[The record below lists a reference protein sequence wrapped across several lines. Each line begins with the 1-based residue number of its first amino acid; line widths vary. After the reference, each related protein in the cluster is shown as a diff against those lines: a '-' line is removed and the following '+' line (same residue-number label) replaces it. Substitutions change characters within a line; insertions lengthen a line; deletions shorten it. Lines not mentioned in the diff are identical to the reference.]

1 MDIDRFST
9 MEGQGINTNDATATA
24 SDVAKGKTAYA
35 KGSKIVG
42 TAEFGGGIDFDS
54 LGSRVGVEAQESVS
68 VGDRF
73 VGEANTS
80 GATSQIVRTSIGVT
94 FNVIS
99 DDNSVGIVNQ
109 TLSEENNQLKIYF
122 LNDDGAYEP
131 KVFEISQS
139 KIDGAITYLGTKTLA
154 INPHINEDGTLA
166 CCVIINGAKCSIIIL
181 SIGKSSKTLDFG
193 VINNPSI
200 DYFPTATGYTYNND
214 WHITAGGTFFVSND
228 YLCLQGYTIS
238 GTRIQDSTGTST
250 SVSAYVKIWF
260 RCGTNTLTQNSCSV
274 ANNYDQY
281 KTRTYSNG
289 VVLVA
294 YFTSNNRNIIRV
306 DKYIDS
312 GGSLTFSLSG
322 IFNVSVSGGDRY
334 IVNIWMSRNG
344 KYLGVRRKA
353 GTYKEATYF
362 LSLDIETMEIKQILS
377 VNSEY
382 NAVPTDSGTLWWY
395 SRSPAGIYELD
406 NGAITSKYSGG
417 ALPTNGKLNIN
428 RWISGGT
435 AYNVSPSSNAS
446 YLIKKMNVMTTESG
460 KIYGVCNE
468 NIAAGFTGTAIKM
481 FST

>member
-1 MDIDRFST
+1 MDIDRFGSMMGDGT
-9 MEGQGINTNDATATA
+9 NTNDATATA

-35 KGSKIVG
+35 KGSKLIG
-42 TAEFGGGIDFDS
+42 TAEFGGGVDLDS
-54 LGSRVGVEAQESVS
+54 LGSKVSVEAQESVS

-80 GATSQIVRTSIGVT
+80 GVASQIVSTSIGVT
-94 FNVIS
+94 FDTIS

-109 TLSEENNQLKIYF
+109 TLSEGNNQLKIYF

-131 KVFEISQS
+131 KVFEINQS
-139 KIDGAITYLGTKTLA
+139 KIDSAITYLGTKTLA

-166 CCVIINGAKCSIIIL
+166 CCVIINSAKCSVIIL

-200 DYFPTATGYTYNND
+200 DYFPTAAGYTYNND

-228 YLCLQGYTIS
+228 YLCLQGYTIL

-260 RCGTNTLTQNSCSV
+260 RCGTNTLTQNSCN
-274 ANNYDQY
+274 ATNNYDQY

-294 YFTSNNRNIIRV
+294 YFNTNSGNIIRI

-322 IFNVSVSGGDRY
+322 IFSVVVSGGSSY
-334 IVNIWMSRNG
+334 VVNIWMSKNG
-344 KYLGVRRKA
+344 KYLGVKREA
-353 GTYKEATYF
+353 GTYRRSTYF
-362 LSLDIETMEIKQILS
+362 LSLDIETMEIKQILL
-377 VNSEY
+377 VNSDY
-382 NAVPTDSGTLWWY
+382 NVVPTDSGTLWWY
-395 SRSPAGIYELD
+395 SKSPAGIYELD
-406 NGAITSKYSGG
+406 NGTITLKYSGG
-417 ALPTNGKLNIN
+417 ALPTNGKLDID
-428 RWISGGT
+428 RWISGST

-468 NIAAGFTGTAIKM
+468 NIATGFTGTAIKM